1 MNKEIKEYAVSYYP
15 NGATRINLF
24 FTDDTWTHYKNL
36 DPPRACLLIDLLR
49 NEKPVF
55 WNKERDFLWTG
66 REPVG
71 EGEKEKKKTATPRTS
86 PTGPTVPNKK
96 KKD

>member
-1 MNKEIKEYAVSYYP
+1 MTNKEIHEYAVIYFP
-15 NGATRINLF
+15 NGSTRINLF

-36 DPPRACLLIDLLR
+36 DPPRAQLLVDLLR

-55 WNKERDFLWTG
+55 WNKERNSIWTG

-71 EGEKEKKKTATPRTS
+71 ESEGEEK
-86 PTGPTVPNKK
+86 
-96 KKD
+96 